1 LTIES
6 VSLDESQSQLTL
18 FDVPDRPGI
27 SASIFEAIASEN
39 ILVDMIVQST
49 GRDDLADVS
58 FTVPRTSL
66 EHARKVLKNLASQL
80 GGEVRDVP
88 AVAILTV
95 KGVGLRSH
103 TGVGLRMFQALADA
117 KINVEMVSTSEVRVN
132 VAVAADKCTAG
143 LNALKYAFADV
154 LA

>member
-1 LTIES
+1 MTIES
-6 VSLDESQSQLTL
+6 VSLDESQALLTL

-66 EHARKVLKNLASQL
+66 EHARRVLKELANQL
-80 GGEVRDVP
+80 GGEVKDVP
-88 AVAILTV
+88 EIAILTV
-95 KGVGLRSH
+95 KGIGVRSH

-117 KINVEMVSTSEVRVN
+117 DINVELVSTSEVRVN
-132 VAVAADKCTAG
+132 VAVAADKSAAG
-143 LNALKYAFADV
+143 LSALKYAFADV